1 MSFSQNTRVYRV
13 VEEEARQRWE
23 RKSLFVHRLG
33 MDMVWVISRERW
45 HCLQHGAH
53 MAVGLRAW
61 VEVRATSEW
70 VGWGKPS
77 GRRQSS
83 TKYRTSTSREKEDP
97 GRSMWELLPITAWQL
112 KSQGEAL
119 WDPNG

>member
-1 MSFSQNTRVYRV
+1 MG
-13 VEEEARQRWE
+13 EE
-23 RKSLFVHRLG
+23 KSLCASTGDGHGMGRLQG
-33 MDMVWVISRERW
+33 KMALPPAWSP
-45 HCLQHGAH
+45 HGCGPESLGGSQGH
-53 MAVGLRAW
+53 LG
-61 VEVRATSEW
+61 EW

-83 TKYRTSTSREKEDP
+83 AKDRTSTSREKEDP
-97 GRSMWELLPITAWQL
+97 GRSMWELLPITAWHL